1 MVVRVLSL
9 GNVSMKKIFRVA
21 CVSLRLKYSSIVF
34 LFLIIG
40 SISACSGNSPTPVGP
55 TLTARITD
63 LQIIVG
69 TNDFRVGRPRV
80 PILLFDGTERV
91 ADAVRVEVAA
101 FDLSTEPPMDG
112 WRGEAINYSDY
123 EVPYWVLYPELPHP
137 GFWGIGAIITRSDGS
152 VTKAEFVLEVVE
164 ESSSPMIGDLVPPSQ
179 NRTIET
185 EPDLAKLNSGLD
197 PIAGLY
203 EITVAEAIDSGIPT
217 VVTFATP
224 QFCTSQLCAPVVDS
238 VEAVYE
244 EVGGAANFIHIEIFK
259 DFETFEYTDEI
270 EEWGLLSEPWTF
282 VLDADGRVA
291 AKFGGPVS
299 PRELKEALEQLL

>member
-1 MVVRVLSL
+1 
-9 GNVSMKKIFRVA
+9 MKKFFSIGVLILG
-21 CVSLRLKYSSIVF
+21 SL
-34 LFLIIG
+34 
-40 SISACSGNSPTPVGP
+40 ISACSGSPPTAAVAAPTSGLSQLQVAVAIDDLSVGS
-55 TLTARITD
+55 
-63 LQIIVG
+63 
-69 TNDFRVGRPRV
+69 PRV

-91 ADAVRVEVAA
+91 ADALRVEVAA
-101 FDLSTEPPMDG
+101 FDLSIEPPIEG
-112 WRGEAINYSDY
+112 WSGEAINYSDY
-123 EVPYWVLYPELPHP
+123 EFPYWVLFPELPHA
-137 GFWGIGAIITRSDGS
+137 GFWGIGAVITMADGS

-164 ESSSPMIGDLVPPSQ
+164 QSSSPALGDLAPPSQ
-179 NRTIET
+179 NRTFDN
-185 EPDLAKLNSGLD
+185 EPDLAKLNSGAD

-224 QFCTSQLCAPVVDS
+224 QFCTSRLCAPVVDS

-270 EEWGLLSEPWTF
+270 EEWGLISEPWTF
-282 VLDADGRVA
+282 VLDGDGRVL

-299 PRELKEALEQLL
+299 PRELTEALEPVL

>member
-1 MVVRVLSL
+1 
-9 GNVSMKKIFRVA
+9 MKKFFSIGVLILG
-21 CVSLRLKYSSIVF
+21 SL
-34 LFLIIG
+34 
-40 SISACSGNSPTPVGP
+40 ISACSGSPPTAAVAAPTSGLSQLQVAVAIDDLSVGS
-55 TLTARITD
+55 
-63 LQIIVG
+63 
-69 TNDFRVGRPRV
+69 PRV

-91 ADAVRVEVAA
+91 ADALRVEVAA
-101 FDLSTEPPMDG
+101 FDLSIEPPIEG
-112 WRGEAINYSDY
+112 WSGEAINYSDY
-123 EVPYWVLYPELPHP
+123 EFPYWVLFPELPHA
-137 GFWGIGAIITRSDGS
+137 GFWGIGAVITMADGS

-164 ESSSPMIGDLVPPSQ
+164 QSSSPALGDLAPPSQ
-179 NRTIET
+179 NRTFDN
-185 EPDLAKLNSGLD
+185 EPDLAKLNSGAD

-224 QFCTSQLCAPVVDS
+224 QFCTSRLCAPVVDS

-270 EEWGLLSEPWTF
+270 EEWGLISEPWTF
-282 VLDADGRVA
+282 VLDGEGRVI

-299 PRELKEALEQLL
+299 PRELKQALEPLL